1 MGKTNKWLSILSLML
16 TLGAFGYFLFQ
27 WLVLKRID
35 ASVIFVM
42 FIFLSFSLNLINWGH
57 QDGPTDKDELVEH
70 VQAQSAKIGYYVLA
84 VLSVLILF
92 ISEKTGDLNEITN
105 IPLLLV
111 VGLTFVT
118 APIVEFFYKKKFM

>member
-70 VQAQSAKIGYYVLA
+70 VQAQSAKIGYYALA